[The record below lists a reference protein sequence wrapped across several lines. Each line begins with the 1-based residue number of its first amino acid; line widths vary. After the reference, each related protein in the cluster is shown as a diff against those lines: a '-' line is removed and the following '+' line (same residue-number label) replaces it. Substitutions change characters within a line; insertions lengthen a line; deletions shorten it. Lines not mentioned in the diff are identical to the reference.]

1 MSHKSSRVAA
11 GLVLASALG
20 ICAAAAATRT
30 ASADIISTVGLTVV
44 TAPAVVT
51 GDFIINSGG
60 ALPSQLIFAE
70 RKNVTLLNPLVTDTG
85 TIPAGTIV
93 DSYFFAVNSS
103 IEHFV
108 NTSVTFDGQ
117 VLGIVYKDG
126 LAPYGPNPG
135 PFNPNFALTNFLG
148 AIGTTYTPLDGPN
161 CYTVCGFEVT
171 PSPDM
176 DTASFAGNIAFF
188 HNDYSSPGD
197 FARIITA
204 DPPAPVPGPIAGAG
218 LPGLILASGGLL
230 GWWRRRQK
238 IA

>member
-1 MSHKSSRVAA
+1 MSYKSSRVAA

-20 ICAAAAATRT
+20 ICATATATRT
-30 ASADIISTVGLTVV
+30 ASADIISTVGLTQV
-44 TAPAVVT
+44 TAPSLVT
-51 GDFIINSGG
+51 GDFMLNSGG

-70 RKNVTLLNPLVTDTG
+70 RQNVTLVNPLVTDTG

-93 DSYFFAVNSS
+93 DSYFFAVNTFPLV
-103 IEHFV
+103 IA
-108 NTSVTFDGQ
+108 NTSVTFNTP
-117 VLGIVYKDG
+117 VLGIIYKDG
-126 LAPYGPNPG
+126 LDPYGPNPG
-135 PFNPNFALTNFLG
+135 PFNPNFAASNFLG
-148 AIGTTYTPLDGPN
+148 AIGTTYNFNVN
-161 CYTVCGFEVT
+161 CATFCGLEVI

-176 DTASFAGNIAFF
+176 DTASFVGNTAFF
-188 HNDYSSPGD
+188 HDNYSTPGD

-204 DPPAPVPGPIAGAG
+204 DPAPVPGPIVGAG